1 MIDLLRSIKAMGDSE
16 GRIDSISKEMIELIN
31 AAQNMMNE
39 TINNFILS
47 ILACFW
53 SLDSTVT

>member
-1 MIDLLRSIKAMGDSE
+1 MGDSE
-16 GRIDSISKEMIELIN
+16 GRIDSISKEMKELIN
-31 AAQNMMNE
+31 AAQSMMNE